1 MLKPLSFA
9 EKRLLLASGTEW
21 FPNGFCRGD
30 LFFYNR
36 MKKKNWNRESFRS
49 RPLERIPMTK
59 EGYQTLKKELEY
71 LKSVEHPQVIRAI
84 EEARSHGDLSEN
96 AEYDA
101 AKERQ
106 AFIEGR
112 LSELGYKLGNA
123 EVIEV
128 NNLPKD
134 RAVFACT
141 VVLENIDTGEDVE
154 YQLVGPEESDIQQGR
169 ISVTSPL
176 GKAIIGKKAGE
187 EIVLNAPGGK
197 RVYELVEI
205 L

>member
-1 MLKPLSFA
+1 L
-9 EKRLLLASGTEW
+9 EK
-21 FPNGFCRGD
+21 
-30 LFFYNR
+30 
-36 MKKKNWNRESFRS
+36 
-49 RPLERIPMTK
+49 IPMTR
-59 EGYQTLKKELEY
+59 EGYQTLKKELEH
-71 LKSVEHPQVIRAI
+71 LKSVERPKVIKAI

-112 LSELGYKLGNA
+112 VSELGYKLGNA
-123 EVIEV
+123 EIIDV

-141 VVLENIDTGEDVE
+141 VVLENVDTGEDVE
-154 YQLVGPEESDIQQGR
+154 YQLVGPEESDIEQGR

-176 GKAIIGKKAGE
+176 GKAIIGRKPGE
-187 EIVLNAPGGK
+187 EIVLNAPAGK

-205 L
+205 V

>member
-1 MLKPLSFA
+1 M
-9 EKRLLLASGTEW
+9 
-21 FPNGFCRGD
+21 
-30 LFFYNR
+30 
-36 MKKKNWNRESFRS
+36 
-49 RPLERIPMTK
+49 ERIPITK
-59 EGYQTLKKELEY
+59 EGYQALKKELEY
-71 LKSVEHPQVIRAI
+71 LKSVERPQVIRAI

-123 EVIEV
+123 EIIEV